1 MKGTGKGGGGCTPKL
16 REKQGQREEMRTSA
30 ILRDGEH
37 KKRRQRE
44 REQSSSASSLPLS
57 LVASFVDN

>member
-1 MKGTGKGGGGCTPKL
+1 MKGTGGMGGKL
-16 REKQGQREEMRTSA
+16 REKQEQREEMRASA

>member
-1 MKGTGKGGGGCTPKL
+1 MKGTGEGGVHAKDEGKT
-16 REKQGQREEMRTSA
+16 REEMRASA

-44 REQSSSASSLPLS
+44 RENRAAVP
-57 LVASFVDN
+57 AHYP

>member
-1 MKGTGKGGGGCTPKL
+1 MGGKL
-16 REKQGQREEMRTSA
+16 REKQEQREEMRASA

-44 REQSSSASSLPLS
+44 RENRAAVP
-57 LVASFVDN
+57 AHYP